1 VRPERKWSRVL
12 WVLLVVA
19 LIFLSFYGLIRLMV
33 YNAWGI
39 PNDDA
44 LLEDVVV
51 NPELPAEAPD

>member
-1 VRPERKWSRVL
+1 VRPERKLSRVL

-39 PNDDA
+39 PNDDT

>member
-1 VRPERKWSRVL
+1 
-12 WVLLVVA
+12 
-19 LIFLSFYGLIRLMV
+19 MV